1 MASDTQRIAE
11 QGRRAVSEELQR
23 RGAVIREAK
32 RGNVSLLEI
41 RSPDPSARRLLRVKT
56 RTSGTWQGSMADAD
70 PAARSTLPETYR
82 VFVDL
87 EDSSAP
93 MFFIVPDQWMRR
105 DIHVAHESYLA
116 RHGGQRAVTKD
127 STHYAI
133 DYDRV
138 VEWHD
143 RRDLLGL

>member
-23 RGAVIREAK
+23 RGAAVRDAK

-41 RSPDPSARRLLRVKT
+41 RSPDPSARRVIRVKT
-56 RTSGTWQGSMADAD
+56 RTSGTWQGSTTDAD
-70 PAARSTLPETYR
+70 PEPRPTSPETFW

-93 MFFIVPDQWMRR
+93 LFFVVPDQWMRR
-105 DIHVAHESYLA
+105 DIHDAHQRYLA
-116 RHGGQRAVTKD
+116 KHDGQRAVTKE
-127 STHYAI
+127 STYHAI
-133 DYDRV
+133 EFDRV
-138 VEWHD
+138 AEWHE
-143 RRDLLGL
+143 RWDLLGL